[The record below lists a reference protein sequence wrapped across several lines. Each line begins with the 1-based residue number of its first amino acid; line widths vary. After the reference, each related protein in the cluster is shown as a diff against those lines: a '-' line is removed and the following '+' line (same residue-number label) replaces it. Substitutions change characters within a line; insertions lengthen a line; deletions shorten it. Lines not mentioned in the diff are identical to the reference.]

1 MIKVLLVDDHELVRK
16 GIRRL
21 LEDSTG
27 IKVVSEA
34 GNGEEAFDEVK
45 KHNPSVVLMDVNMP
59 GIGGLEATRKLL
71 QLDPS
76 LKVIIVTIHTA
87 EPFPTKLLEAG
98 ASGYLT
104 KDCGI
109 SEIVKAIRTV
119 SKGERYLSADVAQHM
134 ALTMMPGS
142 KQSPFQILSQREMQ
156 VMMMVTQGQN
166 VQQISDKLCLSPKTI
181 STYRHRLFEKLNVE
195 NDVELTR
202 LAIRHGMI
210 ENGENV

>member
-142 KQSPFQILSQREMQ
+142 KQSPFQTLSQREMQ